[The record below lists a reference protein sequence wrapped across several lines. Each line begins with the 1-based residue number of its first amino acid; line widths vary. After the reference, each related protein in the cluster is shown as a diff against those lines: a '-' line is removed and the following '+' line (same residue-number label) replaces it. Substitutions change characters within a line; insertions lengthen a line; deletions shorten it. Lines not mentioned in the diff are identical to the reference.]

1 MALVALA
8 LLGTPKLFE
17 NTRLETIEVDLVPD
31 YEQEP
36 EPEPPKEKEPEKKP
50 LDKTAEWNPFPA
62 SAAPAPPEAP
72 DLSPTQTK
80 QKQPQAAQQARA
92 LRPPEPQ
99 PSAKEPPIQQA
110 RPTQTPPTQQALA
123 TPTPTPTP
131 PTTPSSPAEPPAQLA
146 QPWIFD
152 PMNIPALMAIP
163 NGGPQ
168 SDFDSEATTTANLS
182 TDDRSSLKQHLKKCW
197 KLPDGMS
204 TEQSTRVTLRIFLKR
219 DGGLASEPILIEAS
233 ASRDGPRL
241 MQAAIR
247 SVKECQ
253 PYAFLPADRYREWK
267 ALDVTFSPKEM
278 AGG

>member
-31 YEQEP
+31 HEQEP

-123 TPTPTPTP
+123 TPTPTP